1 MSGGKGGGDVTIG
14 YKYYLGIHFCL
25 AHGQLD
31 ALTHITVDE
40 RIVWSG
46 SISDGSLTIS
56 QENIFGGEKSEGGIA
71 GKVDFQPGSPTQG
84 QNNYLRYTL
93 GTVIT
98 AAYTPPPD
106 GSTITY
112 KINGYTQTVVSGGVS
127 TTTDVDNNKTTVTV
141 VQTDGS
147 KQITETLTGVGGQQ
161 TVTVTNI
168 PAVVENVIADIP
180 AYRRIASVILN
191 QVYVG
196 TNPYLKK
203 WAFRVRRILK
213 KSDGTAQ
220 WYSSKAAIGQDMNPA
235 HIIRECITD
244 TDWGMGYLDSDINE
258 ASFVA
263 AADTLYSESFGMSL
277 LWDRQATIDDFIT
290 EVLRHIDATL
300 YVDRTTG
307 QFTLKLIRYDYNP
320 NTLPVLNE
328 DIIMRVE
335 DYKSTTFTELSNS
348 VTVNFWNASTG
359 NSDSLTVQ
367 DIAMVQVQGATLST
381 TVEYGGC
388 TTGALAA
395 RLASRDLRA
404 LSTPMISCTVVCTR
418 AASQY
423 QVGTP
428 LKLYWPD
435 YGTNNVIMRVVAVD
449 YGSATDNTVKLTLL
463 QDVFSIGSATYA
475 PPAPTEWQAIVND
488 PQPAT
493 TRTHIEA
500 PYYQLA
506 IAKGQSTIDSALST
520 NPDLG
525 YIFVAAARPTKDTLS
540 AAVWTNDGAG
550 YAAESHL
557 DFCAVGVSSGVIGKN
572 DTTIPLASTTDF
584 YADMIKVGTFALLN
598 NEIVEVVNYT
608 ATGVS
613 VRRGA
618 LDTVPVEHAGGS
630 KIFLCARYHA
640 NGSTEYIYNEGV
652 SIKILPTTGKGTLAI
667 GSAPVSSVTMN
678 RRAIRPYPPGN
689 FQIAGQYFPYK
700 LLDTPLSISWAH
712 RNRKTQTGAT
722 LLTFKDA
729 SVTPEAGTTYSVRL
743 YNDTTGALLHSV
755 DGLTGST
762 YSSFPTMTGI
772 YTLRIELWSKRD
784 TYESLQKQSHIFI
797 YENIYRLTLE
807 AGTDHLLTED
817 DNTLITE

>member
-1 MSGGKGGGDVTIG
+1 MSGGKSGGDVTIG

-46 SISDGSLTIS
+46 SVSDGSLTIS

-127 TTTDVDNNKTTVTV
+127 TTTDVDNSKTTVTV

-147 KQITETLTGVGGQQ
+147 KKITETLTGIGGQQ

-220 WYSSKAAIGQDMNPA
+220 WYPAKAAIGQDMNPA

-244 TDWGMGYLDSDINE
+244 PDWGMGYLDSDVE
-258 ASFVA
+258 ESSFIL

-307 QFTLKLIRYDYNP
+307 KFTLKLIRYDYNP
-320 NTLPVLNE
+320 ATLPILDENV
-328 DIIMRVE
+328 IMTVE

-359 NSDSLTVQ
+359 NPDSLTVQ
-367 DIAMVQVQGATLST
+367 DVAMVQVQGATLST

-388 TTGALAA
+388 TNGNLAA

-404 LSTPMISCTVVCTR
+404 LSTPMISCTVICTR
-418 AASQY
+418 EASQY

-449 YGSATDNTVKLTLL
+449 YGSATDNTVKLMLL

-475 PPAPTEWQAIVND
+475 PPSPTEWTPIVND

-493 TRTHIEA
+493 VRAQIEA
-500 PYYQLA
+500 PYYQLVNS
-506 IAKGQSTIDSALST
+506 KGQTTVDDALAG

-525 YIFVAAARPTKDTLS
+525 YIFTAAARPTKDTVS
-540 AAVWTNDGAG
+540 ASVWSNDGAG
-550 YAAESHL
+550 YTSESHL
-557 DFCAVGVSSGVIGKN
+557 DFCAVGTATNVIGVN
-572 DTTIPLASTTDF
+572 DTVIPLSSTVDF
-584 YADMIKVGTFALLN
+584 YPDMIKTGTFALLN
-598 NEIVEVVNYT
+598 SEIVEIVSYT
-608 ATGVS
+608 TSGVS
-613 VRRGA
+613 VRRGT
-618 LDTVPVEHAGGS
+618 LDTVPVEHPGGS
-630 KIFLCARYHA
+630 KIFLCAVY
-640 NGSTEYIYNEGV
+640 NGKGSTEYVFGESV
-652 SIKILPTTGKGTLAI
+652 SIKLLPTTGKGTLAI
-667 GSAPVSSVTMN
+667 GSAPYSSFTMN

-689 FQIAGQYFPYK
+689 FTVCGSYFPYK
-700 LLDTPLSISWAH
+700 LLDTPLSIAWAH
-712 RNRKTQTGAT
+712 RNRKTQTGTA
-722 LLTFKDA
+722 LITFKDA

-743 YNDTTGALLHSV
+743 YNHTTSTLLHSV
-755 DGLTGST
+755 DNLTGTS
-762 YSSFPTMTGI
+762 YSGFPSMTGI

-784 TYESLQKQSHIFI
+784 GYESLQKQTHIFI
-797 YENIYRLTLE
+797 YENIYRLTVE
-807 AGTDHLLTED
+807 SGNDHLLTED
-817 DNTLITE
+817 DNTLTTE